1 MPKLPKAFEQ
11 FKAEYP
17 EVFAAYQ
24 RLGDVTLEAGPLD
37 GKTRELVKLGISLG
51 AGMEGAAHSHG
62 RRAREQGATP
72 EEMRHVALL
81 ALTTLGFPTMMRG
94 LLWVED
100 VLGKEQP
107 EAA

>member
-1 MPKLPKAFEQ
+1 MPKLPKPFKQ

-17 EVFAAYQ
+17 EVFAAYE
-24 RLGDVTLEAGPLD
+24 RLGDATLNAGPLD
-37 GKTRELVKLGISLG
+37 GKVRELVKLGISLG
-51 AGMEGAAHSHG
+51 AGMEGAAHSHA
-62 RRAREQGATP
+62 RRAVEQGATA

-100 VLGKEQP
+100 ILGR
-107 EAA
+107 A

>member
-24 RLGDVTLEAGPLD
+24 RLGDATLEAGPLD
-37 GKTRELVKLGISLG
+37 GKMRELVKLGISLG

-72 EEMRHVALL
+72 EGMRHVALL
-81 ALTTLGFPTMMRG
+81 ALPPWAFPR
-94 LLWVED
+94 
-100 VLGKEQP
+100 
-107 EAA
+107 